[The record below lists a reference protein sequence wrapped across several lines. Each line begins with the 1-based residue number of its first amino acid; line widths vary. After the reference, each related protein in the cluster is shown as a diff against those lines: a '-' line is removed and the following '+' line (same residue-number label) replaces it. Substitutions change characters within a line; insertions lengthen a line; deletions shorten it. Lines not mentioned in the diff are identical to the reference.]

1 MSDFIYTYMHTCSY
15 MQITGSDVLILK
27 ILSLVF
33 VNLDCMF
40 SFSVLIFVS
49 LGIKYILMNQLTT
62 AVHQFSS
69 QSCTSLHSK
78 CWLGL
83 QSCEGLNR
91 IGESSL
97 MAARSVLAVGK
108 KLQYFLHGSQS
119 CSCVLMLQ
127 ILASTRRII

>member
-1 MSDFIYTYMHTCSY
+1 MSDFIYTCVHTCSY

-27 ILSLVF
+27 ILSLLF

-49 LGIKYILMNQLTT
+49 LGIKYILMNQVTT

-69 QSCTSLHSK
+69 QPCTALHSK

-83 QSCEGLNR
+83 QSCEGLNG
-91 IGESSL
+91 IEESAF

-108 KLQYFLHGSQS
+108 NLQYFLRGSQG
-119 CSCVLMLQ
+119 CSCVLMVQ
-127 ILASTRRII
+127 ILASTRRTI